1 MNDYMT
7 AAFAAI
13 KVLNNDEYRALW
25 KALDKYIENGTE
37 PDFDV
42 ENEGAD
48 IKKETLCL
56 AWIAIRDEFDK
67 QQEEMG
73 ASWIKADE
81 KKSEDDVTVLVSV
94 RVTCRDKDGTACT
107 WTEGCAGRWDG
118 DNGKWI
124 VGHVL
129 DFEDMKDLSEKMSEW
144 CDQEDYFVDVV
155 AWRPMPRLYDLY

>member
-7 AAFAAI
+7 VTIAAI
-13 KVLNNDEYRALW
+13 KTLTNDEHRALME
-25 KALDKYIENGTE
+25 ALDTYSEKRTE
-37 PDFDV
+37 PDFYV
-42 ENEGAD
+42 EGEDAD
-48 IKKETLCL
+48 AGKETLCL
-56 AWIAIRDEFDK
+56 AWIALRDEFDK
-67 QQEEMG
+67 LQEEMG
-73 ASWIKADE
+73 GRWIRADE
-81 KKSEDDVTVLVSV
+81 KKPEDDVTVLVSV
-94 RVTCRDKDGTACT
+94 RVTGRDKEGTACV

-155 AWRPMPRLYDLY
+155 AWRPMPRLYDPY